1 MNILDGEV
9 QNATSQKSIV
19 ESQNKLRK
27 EKLFT
32 EEKAKRKRIRKSCNG
47 SIFKSSNSSLHSRDS
62 LNSPVNVTACP
73 HALPMSGGMVYGAP
87 KLNPDIG
94 KVVFNSVNNHE
105 QYLRYFSFI
114 DNKSF
119 CKFSSFRINSVK
131 LTTTNCNIC
140 YKLVERGKDDNS
152 VIKDKPVAFRK
163 ASSLP
168 GFVGESLAKKATD
181 ENLAPFGSYH
191 PKLFQYGDTS
201 LSSIHTD
208 NQRWAPGMCMNLH
221 KYEGKFLPKVC
232 HFTKEVNQNM
242 LLNFNTS
249 NLIL

>member
-114 DNKSF
+114 DK
-119 CKFSSFRINSVK
+119 
-131 LTTTNCNIC
+131 
-140 YKLVERGKDDNS
+140 
-152 VIKDKPVAFRK
+152 
-163 ASSLP
+163 
-168 GFVGESLAKKATD
+168 
-181 ENLAPFGSYH
+181 
-191 PKLFQYGDTS
+191 
-201 LSSIHTD
+201 
-208 NQRWAPGMCMNLH
+208 
-221 KYEGKFLPKVC
+221 
-232 HFTKEVNQNM
+232 
-242 LLNFNTS
+242 
-249 NLIL
+249 